1 MKELTLLEKKVII
14 LLTYEISNTF
24 HPIFK
29 NNLTDII
36 NNIKL
41 KKYTKRQIEMVWHDT
56 LDKFLDGHEL
66 ADTRIEDS
74 EDLREIDRLLIE
86 NFGEGEGLAP
96 EKWKMNRKIRTIL
109 KRGIRDAEE
118 ARMVDD
124 YICQTTDE
132 DEIKRAETVLQEF
145 EEKIKALL
153 QKDHISSKSEY
164 SFLSKYRIELNDDT
178 PAAQKIDSMIED
190 FRKKKN
196 C

>member
-56 LDKFLDGHEL
+56 LDKYEL

-74 EDLREIDRLLIE
+74 EDLREMDRLLIE

-132 DEIKRAETVLQEF
+132 DEIKRAETILQEF

-190 FRKKKN
+190 FREKKN

>member
-14 LLTYEISNTF
+14 LLTYEISNISDT
-24 HPIFK
+24 ISK
-29 NNLTDII
+29 NNLMDII

-41 KKYTKRQIEMVWHDT
+41 KKYTKRQIEMTWRET
-56 LDKFLDGHEL
+56 LEDYEL

-124 YICQTTDE
+124 YICQTTDK
-132 DEIKRAETVLQEF
+132 DEIKKAETVLQEF

-178 PAAQKIDSMIED
+178 PAAQKIDSMIEE
-190 FRKKKN
+190 FRKKTQK
-196 C
+196 

>member
-56 LDKFLDGHEL
+56 LDKYEL

-74 EDLREIDRLLIE
+74 EDLREMDRLLIE

-132 DEIKRAETVLQEF
+132 DEIKRAETILQEF

-153 QKDHISSKSEY
+153 QKDHISSKNEY

-190 FRKKKN
+190 FRTKKN

>member
-14 LLTYEISNTF
+14 LLTYKISNISDT
-24 HPIFK
+24 ISK
-29 NNLTDII
+29 NILTDII

-41 KKYTKRQIEMVWHDT
+41 KKYTKRQIEMTWRET
-56 LDKFLDGHEL
+56 LEDYEL

>member
-14 LLTYEISNTF
+14 LLTYEISNISDT
-24 HPIFK
+24 ISK
-29 NNLTDII
+29 NILTDII

-41 KKYTKRQIEMVWHDT
+41 KKYTKRQIEMVWHDI
-56 LDKFLDGHEL
+56 LDGYEL

>member
-14 LLTYEISNTF
+14 LLTYKISNISDT
-24 HPIFK
+24 ISK
-29 NNLTDII
+29 NILTDII

-41 KKYTKRQIEMVWHDT
+41 KKYTKRQIEMVWHD
-56 LDKFLDGHEL
+56 FLDGYEL

>member
-14 LLTYEISNTF
+14 LLTYEINNISDT
-24 HPIFK
+24 ISK
-29 NNLTDII
+29 NILTDII

-56 LDKFLDGHEL
+56 LDKYEL

-74 EDLREIDRLLIE
+74 EDLREMDRLLIE

-132 DEIKRAETVLQEF
+132 VEIKRAETVLQEF

-178 PAAQKIDSMIED
+178 PTAQKIDSMIEE

>member
-14 LLTYEISNTF
+14 LLTYEISNISDT
-24 HPIFK
+24 ISK
-29 NNLTDII
+29 NILTDII

-56 LDKFLDGHEL
+56 LDKYEL

-74 EDLREIDRLLIE
+74 EDLREMDRLLIE

-132 DEIKRAETVLQEF
+132 DEIKRAETVLQKF

-190 FRKKKN
+190 FREKKN

>member
-41 KKYTKRQIEMVWHDT
+41 KKYTKRQIEMVWHD
-56 LDKFLDGHEL
+56 FLDGHEL

-124 YICQTTDE
+124 YICQTTDK
-132 DEIKRAETVLQEF
+132 DEIKKAETVLQEF

-178 PAAQKIDSMIED
+178 PAAQKIDSMIEE
-190 FRKKKN
+190 FRKKTQK
-196 C
+196 

>member
-56 LDKFLDGHEL
+56 LDKYEL

-132 DEIKRAETVLQEF
+132 DEIKRAESVLQEF

-178 PAAQKIDSMIED
+178 PAAQKIDSMIEE

>member
-1 MKELTLLEKKVII
+1 MKELTLLEKKAII
-14 LLTYEISNTF
+14 LLTYEISNISDT
-24 HPIFK
+24 ISK
-29 NNLTDII
+29 NILTDII

-56 LDKFLDGHEL
+56 LDKYEL

-74 EDLREIDRLLIE
+74 KYLREIDRLLIE

-96 EKWKMNRKIRTIL
+96 EKWKMNRKIRAIL

-124 YICQTTDE
+124 YICQTTDK

-178 PAAQKIDSMIED
+178 PAAQKIDSMIEE
-190 FRKKKN
+190 FRKKTQK
-196 C
+196 

>member
-14 LLTYEISNTF
+14 LLTYEISNISDT
-24 HPIFK
+24 ISK
-29 NNLTDII
+29 NILTDII

-41 KKYTKRQIEMVWHDT
+41 KKYTKRQIEMVWHD
-56 LDKFLDGHEL
+56 FLDGHEL

-96 EKWKMNRKIRTIL
+96 EKWKMNRKIRAIL

-178 PAAQKIDSMIED
+178 PAAQKIDSMIEE
-190 FRKKKN
+190 FRKKTQK
-196 C
+196 

>member
-14 LLTYEISNTF
+14 LLTYEISNISDT
-24 HPIFK
+24 ISK
-29 NNLTDII
+29 NILTDII

-41 KKYTKRQIEMVWHDT
+41 KKYTKRQIEMTWRET
-56 LDKFLDGHEL
+56 LEDYEL

-132 DEIKRAETVLQEF
+132 DEIKRAETILQEF

-164 SFLSKYRIELNDDT
+164 SFLSKYRIELNVDT

-190 FRKKKN
+190 FREKKN

>member
-14 LLTYEISNTF
+14 LFTYEISNISDT
-24 HPIFK
+24 ISK
-29 NNLTDII
+29 NILTDII

-56 LDKFLDGHEL
+56 LDKYEL

-74 EDLREIDRLLIE
+74 EDLREMDRLLIE

-190 FRKKKN
+190 FREKKN

>member
-14 LLTYEISNTF
+14 LLTYEISNISDT
-24 HPIFK
+24 ISK
-29 NNLTDII
+29 NILTDII

-41 KKYTKRQIEMVWHDT
+41 KKYTKRQIEMVWHD
-56 LDKFLDGHEL
+56 FLDGYEL

-145 EEKIKALL
+145 EEKIKTLL

-178 PAAQKIDSMIED
+178 PAAQKIDSMIEE

>member
-14 LLTYEISNTF
+14 LLSYEISNISDT
-24 HPIFK
+24 ISK
-29 NNLTDII
+29 NILTDII

-41 KKYTKRQIEMVWHDT
+41 KKYTKRQIEMVWHD
-56 LDKFLDGHEL
+56 FLDGHEL

-190 FRKKKN
+190 SRKKKN

>member
-41 KKYTKRQIEMVWHDT
+41 KKYTKRQIEMTWRET
-56 LDKFLDGHEL
+56 LEDYEL

-132 DEIKRAETVLQEF
+132 DEIKRAESVLQEF

>member
-14 LLTYEISNTF
+14 LLTYEISNISDT
-24 HPIFK
+24 ISK
-29 NNLTDII
+29 NILTDII

-56 LDKFLDGHEL
+56 LDKYEL

-96 EKWKMNRKIRTIL
+96 EKWKM

-178 PAAQKIDSMIED
+178 PTAQKIDSMIED

>member
-14 LLTYEISNTF
+14 LLTYKISNISDT
-24 HPIFK
+24 ISK
-29 NNLTDII
+29 NILTDII

-41 KKYTKRQIEMVWHDT
+41 KKYTKRQIEMAWHDT
-56 LDKFLDGHEL
+56 LDKYEL

-74 EDLREIDRLLIE
+74 EDLREMDRLLIE

-132 DEIKRAETVLQEF
+132 DEIKRAETILQEF

-190 FRKKKN
+190 FREKKN

>member
-29 NNLTDII
+29 NNLIDII

-56 LDKFLDGHEL
+56 LDKYEL

-74 EDLREIDRLLIE
+74 EDLREMDRLLIE

-109 KRGIRDAEE
+109 KRGIRDVEE

-132 DEIKRAETVLQEF
+132 DEIKKAETVLQEF

-178 PAAQKIDSMIED
+178 PTAQKIDSMIEE

>member
-14 LLTYEISNTF
+14 LLTYEISNISDT
-24 HPIFK
+24 ISK
-29 NNLTDII
+29 NILTDII

-56 LDKFLDGHEL
+56 LDKYEL

-74 EDLREIDRLLIE
+74 KYLREIDRLLIE

-96 EKWKMNRKIRTIL
+96 EKWKMNRKIRAIL

-132 DEIKRAETVLQEF
+132 VEIKRAETVLQEF

-178 PAAQKIDSMIED
+178 PAAQKIDSMIEE
-190 FRKKKN
+190 FRKKTQK
-196 C
+196 

>member
-14 LLTYEISNTF
+14 LLTYKISNISDT
-24 HPIFK
+24 ISK
-29 NNLTDII
+29 NILTDII

-56 LDKFLDGHEL
+56 LDKYEL

-74 EDLREIDRLLIE
+74 EDLREMDRLLIE

-132 DEIKRAETVLQEF
+132 DEIKRAETVLQKF

>member
-14 LLTYEISNTF
+14 LLTYEISNISDT
-24 HPIFK
+24 ISK
-29 NNLTDII
+29 NILTDII

-41 KKYTKRQIEMVWHDT
+41 KKYTKRQIEMVWHD
-56 LDKFLDGHEL
+56 FLDGYEL

-132 DEIKRAETVLQEF
+132 DEIKRAETVLQKF

>member
-14 LLTYEISNTF
+14 LLTYKISNISDT
-24 HPIFK
+24 ISK
-29 NNLTDII
+29 NILTDII

-41 KKYTKRQIEMVWHDT
+41 KKYTKRQIEMTWRET
-56 LDKFLDGHEL
+56 LEDYEL

-132 DEIKRAETVLQEF
+132 DEIKRAETILQEF

-190 FRKKKN
+190 FREKKN

>member
-1 MKELTLLEKKVII
+1 MKELTLLEKKLIVLLKYKIKSAFFLESKIELEAII
-14 LLTYEISNTF
+14 EKIRTR
-24 HPIFK
+24 
-29 NNLTDII
+29 NLT
-36 NNIKL
+36 N
-41 KKYTKRQIEMVWHDT
+41 RQIEMAWHD
-56 LDKFLDGHEL
+56 FLDGYEL

-132 DEIKRAETVLQEF
+132 VEIKRAETVLQEF

-178 PAAQKIDSMIED
+178 PAAQKIDSMIEE
-190 FRKKKN
+190 FRKKTQK
-196 C
+196 

>member
-14 LLTYEISNTF
+14 LLTYKISNISDT
-24 HPIFK
+24 ISK
-29 NNLTDII
+29 NILTDII

-41 KKYTKRQIEMVWHDT
+41 KKYTKRQIEMAWHDT
-56 LDKFLDGHEL
+56 LDKYEL

>member
-14 LLTYEISNTF
+14 LLTYEISNISDT
-24 HPIFK
+24 ISK
-29 NNLTDII
+29 NILTDII

-41 KKYTKRQIEMVWHDT
+41 KKYTKRQIEMVWHD
-56 LDKFLDGHEL
+56 FLDGHEL

>member
-14 LLTYEISNTF
+14 LLTYEISNISDT
-24 HPIFK
+24 ISK
-29 NNLTDII
+29 NILTDII

-56 LDKFLDGHEL
+56 LDKYEL

-74 EDLREIDRLLIE
+74 EDLREMDRLLIE

-190 FRKKKN
+190 FREKKN

>member
-14 LLTYEISNTF
+14 LLTYEISNISDT
-24 HPIFK
+24 ISK
-29 NNLTDII
+29 NILTDII

-41 KKYTKRQIEMVWHDT
+41 KKYTKRQIEMVWHD
-56 LDKFLDGHEL
+56 FLDGHEL

-74 EDLREIDRLLIE
+74 EDLQEIDRLLIE

-132 DEIKRAETVLQEF
+132 DEIKRAESVLQEF

-178 PAAQKIDSMIED
+178 PAAQKIDSMIEE

>member
-1 MKELTLLEKKVII
+1 MKELTLLEKKLIVLLKYKIKSAFFLESKIELEAII
-14 LLTYEISNTF
+14 EKIRTR
-24 HPIFK
+24 
-29 NNLTDII
+29 NLT
-36 NNIKL
+36 N
-41 KKYTKRQIEMVWHDT
+41 RQIEMEWHD
-56 LDKFLDGHEL
+56 FLDGYEL
-66 ADTRIEDS
+66 ADTKIEDS

-132 DEIKRAETVLQEF
+132 DEIKRAETILQEF
-145 EEKIKALL
+145 EKKIKALL

>member
-1 MKELTLLEKKVII
+1 MKEQTLLEKKVII
-14 LLTYEISNTF
+14 LLTYEISNISDT
-24 HPIFK
+24 ISK

-56 LDKFLDGHEL
+56 LDKYEL

-132 DEIKRAETVLQEF
+132 DEIKRAETILQEF

-178 PAAQKIDSMIED
+178 PAAQKIDSMIEE

>member
-14 LLTYEISNTF
+14 LLTYEINNISDT
-24 HPIFK
+24 ISK
-29 NNLTDII
+29 NILTDII

-41 KKYTKRQIEMVWHDT
+41 KKYTKRQIEMVWHD
-56 LDKFLDGHEL
+56 FLDGHEL

-132 DEIKRAETVLQEF
+132 DEIKKAETILQEF

>member
-41 KKYTKRQIEMVWHDT
+41 KKYTKRQIEMTWRET
-56 LDKFLDGHEL
+56 LEDYEL

-132 DEIKRAETVLQEF
+132 DEIKRAETVLQKF

>member
-14 LLTYEISNTF
+14 LLTYEISNISDT
-24 HPIFK
+24 ISK
-29 NNLTDII
+29 NILTDII

-41 KKYTKRQIEMVWHDT
+41 KKYTKRQIEMAWHDT
-56 LDKFLDGHEL
+56 LDKYEL

-74 EDLREIDRLLIE
+74 EDLREMDRLLIE

-132 DEIKRAETVLQEF
+132 VEIKRAETVLQEF

-178 PAAQKIDSMIED
+178 PAAQKIDSMIEE

>member
-36 NNIKL
+36 NNTKL
-41 KKYTKRQIEMVWHDT
+41 KKYTKRQIEMVWHD
-56 LDKFLDGHEL
+56 FLDGHEL

>member
-14 LLTYEISNTF
+14 LLTYEINNISDT
-24 HPIFK
+24 ISK
-29 NNLTDII
+29 NILTDII

-56 LDKFLDGHEL
+56 LDKYEL

-74 EDLREIDRLLIE
+74 KYLREIDRLLIE

-132 DEIKRAETVLQEF
+132 DEIKKAETVLQEF

-164 SFLSKYRIELNDDT
+164 SFLSKYKIELNNDT
-178 PAAQKIDSMIED
+178 PAAQKIDSMIEE
-190 FRKKKN
+190 FRKKTQK
-196 C
+196 

>member
-14 LLTYEISNTF
+14 LLTYEISNISDT
-24 HPIFK
+24 ISK
-29 NNLTDII
+29 NILTDII

-41 KKYTKRQIEMVWHDT
+41 KKYTKRQIEMTWRET
-56 LDKFLDGHEL
+56 LEDYEL

-132 DEIKRAETVLQEF
+132 DEMKRAETVLQEF

>member
-1 MKELTLLEKKVII
+1 MKELTLLEKKLIVLLKYKIKSAFFLESKIDLEAII
-14 LLTYEISNTF
+14 EKIRTR
-24 HPIFK
+24 
-29 NNLTDII
+29 NLT
-36 NNIKL
+36 N
-41 KKYTKRQIEMVWHDT
+41 RQIEMAWHD
-56 LDKFLDGHEL
+56 FLDGYEL
-66 ADTRIEDS
+66 ADTKIEDS

-132 DEIKRAETVLQEF
+132 DEIKRAETILQEF
-145 EEKIKALL
+145 EKKIKALL

-190 FRKKKN
+190 SRKKKN

>member
-1 MKELTLLEKKVII
+1 MKELTLLEKKLIVLLKYKIKSAFFLESKIELEAII
-14 LLTYEISNTF
+14 EKIRTR
-24 HPIFK
+24 
-29 NNLTDII
+29 NLT
-36 NNIKL
+36 N
-41 KKYTKRQIEMVWHDT
+41 RQIEMAWHD
-56 LDKFLDGHEL
+56 FLDGYEL
-66 ADTRIEDS
+66 ADTKIEDS

-132 DEIKRAETVLQEF
+132 DEIKRAETILQEF

-178 PAAQKIDSMIED
+178 PAAQKIDSMIEE
-190 FRKKKN
+190 FRKKTQK
-196 C
+196 

>member
-14 LLTYEISNTF
+14 LLTYEISNISDT
-24 HPIFK
+24 ISK
-29 NNLTDII
+29 NILTDII

-41 KKYTKRQIEMVWHDT
+41 KKYTKRQIEMVWHD
-56 LDKFLDGHEL
+56 FLDGHEL

-132 DEIKRAETVLQEF
+132 DEIKRAETILQEF

-190 FRKKKN
+190 FRTKKN